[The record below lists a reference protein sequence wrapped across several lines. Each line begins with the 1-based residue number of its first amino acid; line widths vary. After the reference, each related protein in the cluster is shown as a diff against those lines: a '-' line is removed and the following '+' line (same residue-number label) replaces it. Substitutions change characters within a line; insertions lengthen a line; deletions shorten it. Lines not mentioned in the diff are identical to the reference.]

1 MTLLTLAGINKSFV
15 MNRVLTDV
23 DLTLPEGGRM
33 GLVGV
38 NGSGKSTLL
47 KVIAGQLEPDSGTI
61 SLMKGTT
68 LGFLSQHAD
77 IDSNLNVVEELSRVF
92 DDVKRMEQRLREM
105 EHEIAAGH
113 EELND
118 AYARLTERFEA
129 AGGYEWPSRVQG
141 VVAGLGFSKQRA
153 QQPSRLLSGGEKTR
167 LCLARL
173 LLRHPDLLLLDEP
186 TNHLDLDGTQWLEDT
201 LAKYKGSVLVIS
213 HDRYFLN
220 AVCDHMAELRQTHLT
235 QYSGNYDAFSL
246 KREADLERQLKEY
259 KLQQAEIERQEAIIR
274 RYRMYNREKSI
285 KKAESREKQ
294 LEKME
299 RLDKPVDDKKV
310 RFSFGIR
317 RRSGDDVLIIK
328 DLSKSFEGRTLF
340 HNLDLHLRSGER
352 VAVIGPNGVGKTTLL
367 NIITRR
373 LAPDTGTVV
382 YGANLDMGYYD
393 QQQSTLH
400 PEKDV
405 MSEVW
410 DDFPLMEPGRVRS
423 TLALFLIT
431 GEDVFRPVSTLSGG
445 EKGRVAL
452 SKLMLRN
459 DNLLLLDE
467 PTNHLDMDS
476 REVLEGA
483 LQDYPGTIL
492 TVSHDRY
499 FINRIADR
507 IIEMTPDGVYSY
519 EGNYDD
525 YLAKKRM
532 MALAGAPE
540 ETVGKTRTQI
550 EKEQRRERA
559 SREEM
564 RARRV
569 RFRQLE
575 SDIDN
580 AEKEISELE
589 SVMARGDIWTDHQK
603 GLKTQ
608 ALLEEKKKELDE
620 KYLQWEELAQQIA
633 EDDEK

>member
-532 MALAGAPE
+532 MALVGAPE
-540 ETVGKTRTQI
+540 ETVSKTRTQI

-603 GLKTQ
+603 GLKAQ